1 MKKKVLILGVCSL
14 LLCGCGKIPT
24 LSNGDEAVV
33 TFKEGEMIS
42 ANDFYEEIK
51 NSFGLDTLL
60 NMIDKHIFE
69 AEFPDEM
76 ENGEAYAEAAIDQ
89 LRTNYETEEELLQ
102 ALQYYGY
109 QTVEAYQ
116 NFVYISYMQN
126 VAIEAYVRDNITD
139 EELQDYYDNDVYPDM
154 TISHILI
161 TPDVTDDMTDEEQEE
176 AEAAAEETIQ
186 SIIDELNEA
195 RDNGE
200 DIESTFAR
208 LASEY
213 SEDDD
218 TKDDGGNLGEINIG
232 SLDSNYD
239 ELIRA
244 ASELEDGE
252 YSTEVITT
260 ELGYHV
266 ILKTA
271 TGEKAS
277 YDDSVDSMKDAITE
291 DKLNNDQSLM
301 VDAIRYYRD
310 LYELDIVDSELDNQY
325 SIYMNMASFF
335 QPNIRWD
342 LIENCVEL
350 LQKIQ
355 YAKIVG
361 KSIEEI
367 SKRKEDLL

>member
-126 VAIEAYVRDNITD
+126 VAIEAYVRNNITE

-161 TPDVTDDMTDEEQEE
+161 TPDVTDDMSDEEKEE
-176 AEAAAEETIQ
+176 AENTAKEQIEN
-186 SIIDELNEA
+186 IIDELNEA
-195 RDNGE
+195 KDNGE
-200 DIESTFAR
+200 DIESTFAK
-208 LASEY
+208 LAKEY

-239 ELIRA
+239 ELIKA
-244 ASELEDGE
+244 ANSLKDGE

-301 VDAIRYYRD
+301 VDAIRYYRE

-325 SIYMNMASFF
+325 SIYMN
-335 QPNIRWD
+335 N
-342 LIENCVEL
+342 LINTYENTD
-350 LQKIQ
+350 
-355 YAKIVG
+355 
-361 KSIEEI
+361 SN
-367 SKRKEDLL
+367 S

>member
-33 TFKEGEMIS
+33 TFKDGDMIS

-60 NMIDKHIFE
+60 NMIDKYIFE
-69 AEFPDEM
+69 SEFPDEM
-76 ENGEAYAEAAIDQ
+76 ENGEAYAKAAIDQ

-126 VAIEAYVRDNITD
+126 VAIEAYVKNNITE

-161 TPDVTDDMTDEEQEE
+161 TPDVTDDMSDEEKEE
-176 AEAAAEETIQ
+176 AENTAKEEIEN
-186 SIIDELNEA
+186 IIDELNEA
-195 RDNGE
+195 KDNGE
-200 DIESTFAR
+200 DIETTFAK
-208 LASEY
+208 LAKEY

-239 ELIRA
+239 ELIKA
-244 ASELEDGE
+244 ANSLKDGE

-266 ILKTA
+266 ILKTK

-277 YDDSVDSMKDAITE
+277 YDDSVDTMKDAITE
-291 DKLNNDQSLM
+291 DKLNSDQSLM

-325 SIYMNMASFF
+325 SIYMN
-335 QPNIRWD
+335 N
-342 LIENCVEL
+342 LINTYENT
-350 LQKIQ
+350 
-355 YAKIVG
+355 
-361 KSIEEI
+361 S
-367 SKRKEDLL
+367 SNS

>member
-60 NMIDKHIFE
+60 NMIDKYIFE

-126 VAIEAYVRDNITD
+126 VAIEAYVKNNITE

-161 TPDVTDDMTDEEQEE
+161 TPDVTDDMSDEEKEE
-176 AEAAAEETIQ
+176 AENTAKEEIEN
-186 SIIDELNEA
+186 IIDELNEA
-195 RDNGE
+195 KDNGE
-200 DIESTFAR
+200 DIETTFAK
-208 LASEY
+208 LAKEY

-239 ELIRA
+239 ELIKA
-244 ASELEDGE
+244 ANSLKDGE

-266 ILKTA
+266 ILKTK

-277 YDDSVDSMKDAITE
+277 YDDSVDTMKDAITE
-291 DKLNNDQSLM
+291 DKLNSDQSLM

-325 SIYMNMASFF
+325 SIYMN
-335 QPNIRWD
+335 N
-342 LIENCVEL
+342 LINTYENT
-350 LQKIQ
+350 
-355 YAKIVG
+355 
-361 KSIEEI
+361 S
-367 SKRKEDLL
+367 SNS

>member
-33 TFKEGEMIS
+33 TFKDGDMIS

-60 NMIDKHIFE
+60 NMIDKYIFE

-89 LRTNYETEEELLQ
+89 LRTNYETEEELFQ

-126 VAIEAYVRDNITD
+126 VAIEAYVKNNITE

-161 TPDVTDDMTDEEQEE
+161 TPDVTDDMSDEEKEE
-176 AEAAAEETIQ
+176 AENNAKEEIEN
-186 SIIDELNEA
+186 IIDELNEA
-195 RDNGE
+195 KDNGE
-200 DIESTFAR
+200 DIETTFAK
-208 LASEY
+208 LAKEY

-239 ELIRA
+239 ELIKA
-244 ASELEDGE
+244 ANSLKDGE

-266 ILKTA
+266 ILKTK

-277 YDDSVDSMKDAITE
+277 YDDSVDTMKDAITE
-291 DKLNNDQSLM
+291 DKLNSDQSLM

-325 SIYMNMASFF
+325 SIYMN
-335 QPNIRWD
+335 N
-342 LIENCVEL
+342 LINTYENT
-350 LQKIQ
+350 
-355 YAKIVG
+355 
-361 KSIEEI
+361 S
-367 SKRKEDLL
+367 SNS

>member
-33 TFKEGEMIS
+33 TFKDGDMIS

-60 NMIDKHIFE
+60 NMIDKYIFE

-89 LRTNYETEEELLQ
+89 LITYTGSEED
-102 ALQYYGY
+102 ALTYVQQYYGY
-109 QTVEAYQ
+109 QTLDAYQ
-116 NFVYISYMQN
+116 NFAYIGYLQSI
-126 VAIEAYVRDNITD
+126 AITEYVKENITE
-139 EELQDYYDNDVYPDM
+139 EELKDYYDNDVYPDM

-161 TPDVTDDMTDEEQEE
+161 TPDVTDDMSDEEKEE
-176 AEAAAEETIQ
+176 AENTAKEEIEN
-186 SIIDELNEA
+186 IIDELNEA
-195 RDNGE
+195 KDNGE
-200 DIESTFAR
+200 DIETTFAK
-208 LASEY
+208 LAKEY

-239 ELIRA
+239 ELIKA
-244 ASELEDGE
+244 ANSLKDGE

-266 ILKTA
+266 ILKTK

-277 YDDSVDSMKDAITE
+277 YDDSVDTMKDAITE
-291 DKLNNDQSLM
+291 DKLNSDQSLM

-325 SIYMNMASFF
+325 SIYMN
-335 QPNIRWD
+335 N
-342 LIENCVEL
+342 LINTYENT
-350 LQKIQ
+350 
-355 YAKIVG
+355 
-361 KSIEEI
+361 S
-367 SKRKEDLL
+367 SNS

>member
-14 LLCGCGKIPT
+14 FLCGCGKIPT

-33 TFKEGEMIS
+33 TFKDGDMIS

-60 NMIDKHIFE
+60 NMIDKYIFE

-126 VAIEAYVRDNITD
+126 VAIEAYVRNNITE

-161 TPDVTDDMTDEEQEE
+161 TPDVTDDMSDEEKEE
-176 AEAAAEETIQ
+176 AENTAKEQIEN
-186 SIIDELNEA
+186 IIDELNEA
-195 RDNGE
+195 KDNGE
-200 DIESTFAR
+200 DIESTFAK
-208 LASEY
+208 LAKEY

-239 ELIRA
+239 ELIKA
-244 ASELEDGE
+244 ANSLKDGE

-266 ILKTA
+266 ILKTK

-277 YDDSVDSMKDAITE
+277 YDDSVDTMKDAITE
-291 DKLNNDQSLM
+291 DKLNSDQSLM

-325 SIYMNMASFF
+325 SIYMN
-335 QPNIRWD
+335 N
-342 LIENCVEL
+342 LINTYENT
-350 LQKIQ
+350 
-355 YAKIVG
+355 
-361 KSIEEI
+361 S
-367 SKRKEDLL
+367 SNS

>member
-33 TFKEGEMIS
+33 TFKEDEMIS

-126 VAIEAYVRDNITD
+126 VAIEAYVKNNITE

-161 TPDVTDDMTDEEQEE
+161 TPDVTDDMSDEEKEE
-176 AEAAAEETIQ
+176 AENTAKEQIEN
-186 SIIDELNEA
+186 IIDELNEA
-195 RDNGE
+195 KDNGE
-200 DIESTFAR
+200 DIESTFAK
-208 LASEY
+208 LAKEY

-239 ELIRA
+239 ELIKA
-244 ASELEDGE
+244 ANSLKDGE

-266 ILKTA
+266 ILKTK

-277 YDDSVDSMKDAITE
+277 YDDSVDTMKDAITE
-291 DKLNNDQSLM
+291 DKLNSDQSLM

-325 SIYMNMASFF
+325 SIYMN
-335 QPNIRWD
+335 N
-342 LIENCVEL
+342 LINTYENT
-350 LQKIQ
+350 
-355 YAKIVG
+355 
-361 KSIEEI
+361 S
-367 SKRKEDLL
+367 SNS

>member
-126 VAIEAYVRDNITD
+126 VAIEAYVRNNITE

-161 TPDVTDDMTDEEQEE
+161 TPDVTDDMSDEEKEE
-176 AEAAAEETIQ
+176 AENTAKEQIEN
-186 SIIDELNEA
+186 IIDELNEA
-195 RDNGE
+195 KDNGE
-200 DIESTFAR
+200 NIESTFAK
-208 LASEY
+208 LAKEY

-239 ELIRA
+239 ELIKA
-244 ASELEDGE
+244 ANSLKDGE

-301 VDAIRYYRD
+301 VDAIRYYRE

-325 SIYMNMASFF
+325 SIYMN
-335 QPNIRWD
+335 N
-342 LIENCVEL
+342 LINTYENTD
-350 LQKIQ
+350 
-355 YAKIVG
+355 
-361 KSIEEI
+361 SN
-367 SKRKEDLL
+367 S

>member
-33 TFKEGEMIS
+33 TFKDGEMIS
-42 ANDFYEEIK
+42 ANEFYEEIK

-60 NMIDKHIFE
+60 NMIDKYIFE
-69 AEFPDEM
+69 AEFPDEI
-76 ENGEAYAEAAIDQ
+76 ENGKAYAEAAIEQ
-89 LRTNYETEEELLQ
+89 LRTSYGSDEELLS

-126 VAIEAYVRDNITD
+126 IAIETYVRDNITD
-139 EELQDYYDNDVYPDM
+139 EELQEYYENDVYPDM
-154 TISHILI
+154 TISHILVAA
-161 TPDVTDDMTDEEQEE
+161 DVTDDMSDDEKEE
-176 AEAAAEETIQ
+176 AENKAKETIQ
-186 SIIDELNEA
+186 DIIDQLNEA
-195 RDNGE
+195 RENGE
-200 DIESTFAR
+200 DVEKVFAE
-208 LASEY
+208 LAKEY

-218 TKDDGGNLGEINIG
+218 TKEDGGSLGEINIG
-232 SLDSNYD
+232 DLDSNYD
-239 ELIRA
+239 ELIKA
-244 ASELEDGE
+244 ASELKDGE

-277 YDDSVDSMKDAITE
+277 YDDSVDSMKDAITQ
-291 DKLNNDQSLM
+291 DKLDEDQSLM

-310 LYELDIVDSELDNQY
+310 LYELDVIDSEMDSQY
-325 SIYMNMASFF
+325 SVYMN
-335 QPNIRWD
+335 N
-342 LIENCVEL
+342 LINTYENT
-350 LQKIQ
+350 
-355 YAKIVG
+355 
-361 KSIEEI
+361 S
-367 SKRKEDLL
+367 SN

>member
-33 TFKEGEMIS
+33 TFKDGDMIS

-60 NMIDKHIFE
+60 NMIDKYIFE
-69 AEFPDEM
+69 SEFPDEM
-76 ENGEAYAEAAIDQ
+76 ENGEAYAKAAIDQ

-126 VAIEAYVRDNITD
+126 VAIEAYVRNNITE

-161 TPDVTDDMTDEEQEE
+161 TPDVTDDMSDEEKEE
-176 AEAAAEETIQ
+176 AENTAKEEIEN
-186 SIIDELNEA
+186 IIDELNEA
-195 RDNGE
+195 KDNGE
-200 DIESTFAR
+200 DIETTFAK
-208 LASEY
+208 LAKEY

-239 ELIRA
+239 ELIKA
-244 ASELEDGE
+244 ANSLKDGE

-266 ILKTA
+266 ILKTK

-277 YDDSVDSMKDAITE
+277 YDDSVDTMKDAITE
-291 DKLNNDQSLM
+291 DKLNSDQSLM

-325 SIYMNMASFF
+325 SIYMN
-335 QPNIRWD
+335 N
-342 LIENCVEL
+342 LINTYENT
-350 LQKIQ
+350 
-355 YAKIVG
+355 
-361 KSIEEI
+361 S
-367 SKRKEDLL
+367 SNS

>member
-76 ENGEAYAEAAIDQ
+76 ENGEAYAKAAIDQ

-126 VAIEAYVRDNITD
+126 VAIEAYVRNNITE

-161 TPDVTDDMTDEEQEE
+161 TPDVTDDMSDEEKEE
-176 AEAAAEETIQ
+176 AENTAKEQIEN
-186 SIIDELNEA
+186 IIDELNEA
-195 RDNGE
+195 KDNGE
-200 DIESTFAR
+200 DIESTFAK
-208 LASEY
+208 LAKEY

-244 ASELEDGE
+244 ASKLEDGE

-310 LYELDIVDSELDNQY
+310 LYELDIVDSELDSQY
-325 SIYMNMASFF
+325 SIYMN
-335 QPNIRWD
+335 N
-342 LIENCVEL
+342 LINTYENT
-350 LQKIQ
+350 
-355 YAKIVG
+355 
-361 KSIEEI
+361 S
-367 SKRKEDLL
+367 SNS

>member
-89 LRTNYETEEELLQ
+89 LRTNYKTEEELLQ

-126 VAIEAYVRDNITD
+126 VAIEAYVRNNITE

-161 TPDVTDDMTDEEQEE
+161 TPDVTDDMSDEEKEE
-176 AEAAAEETIQ
+176 AENTAKEQIEN
-186 SIIDELNEA
+186 IIDELNEA
-195 RDNGE
+195 KDNGE
-200 DIESTFAR
+200 DIESTFAK
-208 LASEY
+208 LAKEY

-239 ELIRA
+239 ELIKA
-244 ASELEDGE
+244 ANSLKDGE

-325 SIYMNMASFF
+325 SIYMN
-335 QPNIRWD
+335 N
-342 LIENCVEL
+342 LINTYENT
-350 LQKIQ
+350 
-355 YAKIVG
+355 
-361 KSIEEI
+361 S
-367 SKRKEDLL
+367 SNS

>member
-14 LLCGCGKIPT
+14 FLCGCGKIPT

-33 TFKEGEMIS
+33 TFKDGDMIS

-60 NMIDKHIFE
+60 NMIDKYIFE

-126 VAIEAYVRDNITD
+126 VAIEAYVKNNITE

-161 TPDVTDDMTDEEQEE
+161 TPDVTDDMSDEEKEE
-176 AEAAAEETIQ
+176 AENTAKEEIEN
-186 SIIDELNEA
+186 IIDELNEA
-195 RDNGE
+195 KDNGE
-200 DIESTFAR
+200 DIETTFAK
-208 LASEY
+208 LAKEY

-239 ELIRA
+239 ELIKA
-244 ASELEDGE
+244 ANSLKDGE

-266 ILKTA
+266 ILKTK

-277 YDDSVDSMKDAITE
+277 YDDSVDTMKDAITE
-291 DKLNNDQSLM
+291 DKLNSDQSLM

-325 SIYMNMASFF
+325 SIYMN
-335 QPNIRWD
+335 N
-342 LIENCVEL
+342 LINTYENT
-350 LQKIQ
+350 
-355 YAKIVG
+355 
-361 KSIEEI
+361 S
-367 SKRKEDLL
+367 SNS

>member
-14 LLCGCGKIPT
+14 FLCGCGKIPT

-33 TFKEGEMIS
+33 TFKDGDMIS

-60 NMIDKHIFE
+60 NMIDKYIFE

-126 VAIEAYVRDNITD
+126 IAIEAYVKNNITE

-161 TPDVTDDMTDEEQEE
+161 TPDVTDDMSDEEKEE
-176 AEAAAEETIQ
+176 AENTAKEEIEN
-186 SIIDELNEA
+186 IIDELNEA
-195 RDNGE
+195 KDNGE
-200 DIESTFAR
+200 DIETTFAK
-208 LASEY
+208 LAKEY

-239 ELIRA
+239 ELIKA
-244 ASELEDGE
+244 ANSLKDGE

-266 ILKTA
+266 ILKTK

-277 YDDSVDSMKDAITE
+277 YDDSVDTMKDAITE
-291 DKLNNDQSLM
+291 DKLNSDQSLM

-325 SIYMNMASFF
+325 SIYMN
-335 QPNIRWD
+335 N
-342 LIENCVEL
+342 LINTYENT
-350 LQKIQ
+350 
-355 YAKIVG
+355 
-361 KSIEEI
+361 S
-367 SKRKEDLL
+367 SNS

>member
-33 TFKEGEMIS
+33 TFKDGDMIS

-126 VAIEAYVRDNITD
+126 VAIEAYVKNNITE

-161 TPDVTDDMTDEEQEE
+161 TPDVTDDMSDEEKEE
-176 AEAAAEETIQ
+176 AENTAKEEIEN
-186 SIIDELNEA
+186 IIDELNEA
-195 RDNGE
+195 KDNGE
-200 DIESTFAR
+200 DIETTFAK
-208 LASEY
+208 LAKEY

-239 ELIRA
+239 ELIKA
-244 ASELEDGE
+244 ANSLKDGE

-266 ILKTA
+266 ILKTK

-277 YDDSVDSMKDAITE
+277 YDDSVDTMKDAITE

-325 SIYMNMASFF
+325 SIYMN
-335 QPNIRWD
+335 N
-342 LIENCVEL
+342 LINTYENT
-350 LQKIQ
+350 
-355 YAKIVG
+355 
-361 KSIEEI
+361 S
-367 SKRKEDLL
+367 SNS

>member
-60 NMIDKHIFE
+60 NMIDKYIFE
-69 AEFPDEM
+69 SEFPDEM

-126 VAIEAYVRDNITD
+126 VAIEAYVRNNITE

-161 TPDVTDDMTDEEQEE
+161 TPDVTDDMSDEEKKE
-176 AEAAAEETIQ
+176 AENTAKEQIEN
-186 SIIDELNEA
+186 IIDELNEA
-195 RDNGE
+195 KDNGE
-200 DIESTFAR
+200 DIESTFAK
-208 LASEY
+208 LAKEY

-239 ELIRA
+239 ELIKA
-244 ASELEDGE
+244 ANSLKDGE

-301 VDAIRYYRD
+301 VDAIRYYRE

-325 SIYMNMASFF
+325 SIYMN
-335 QPNIRWD
+335 N
-342 LIENCVEL
+342 LINTYENT
-350 LQKIQ
+350 
-355 YAKIVG
+355 
-361 KSIEEI
+361 S
-367 SKRKEDLL
+367 SNS

>member
-33 TFKEGEMIS
+33 TFKDGEMIS
-42 ANDFYEEIK
+42 ANEFYEEIK

-60 NMIDKHIFE
+60 NMIDKYIFE
-69 AEFPDEM
+69 AEFPDEI

-89 LRTNYETEEELLQ
+89 LRTSYGSDEELLS

-126 VAIEAYVRDNITD
+126 VAIEDYVRNNITD
-139 EELQDYYDNDVYPDM
+139 EELQDYYDNDVFPDM

-161 TPDVTDDMTDEEQEE
+161 TPDVTDDMSDEEQEE
-176 AEAAAEETIQ
+176 AETAAQDTVE
-186 SIIDELNEA
+186 SIIDQLNEA
-195 RDNGE
+195 KDNGE
-200 DIESTFAR
+200 DIESVFAS
-208 LASEY
+208 LAEEY

-232 SLDSNYD
+232 DLDSNYD

-266 ILKTA
+266 ILKKA

-277 YDDSVDSMKDAITE
+277 YDDSLEDMKDAITQ
-291 DKLNNDQSLM
+291 DKLSEDQSLM

-310 LYELDIVDSELDNQY
+310 LYELDIVDSEMDSQY
-325 SIYMNMASFF
+325 SIYMN
-335 QPNIRWD
+335 N
-342 LIENCVEL
+342 LINTYSSSTTE
-350 LQKIQ
+350 
-355 YAKIVG
+355 
-361 KSIEEI
+361 
-367 SKRKEDLL
+367 

>member
-126 VAIEAYVRDNITD
+126 VAIEAYVRNNITE

-161 TPDVTDDMTDEEQEE
+161 TPDVTDDMSDEEKEE
-176 AEAAAEETIQ
+176 AENTAKEQIEN
-186 SIIDELNEA
+186 IIDELNEA
-195 RDNGE
+195 KDNGE
-200 DIESTFAR
+200 DIESTFAK
-208 LASEY
+208 LAKEY

-239 ELIRA
+239 ELIKA
-244 ASELEDGE
+244 ANSLKDGE

-325 SIYMNMASFF
+325 SIYMN
-335 QPNIRWD
+335 N
-342 LIENCVEL
+342 LINTYENT
-350 LQKIQ
+350 
-355 YAKIVG
+355 
-361 KSIEEI
+361 S
-367 SKRKEDLL
+367 SNS

>member
-33 TFKEGEMIS
+33 TFKDGDMIS

-60 NMIDKHIFE
+60 NMIDKYIFE

-126 VAIEAYVRDNITD
+126 VAIEAYVRNNITE

-161 TPDVTDDMTDEEQEE
+161 TPDVTDDMSDEEKEE
-176 AEAAAEETIQ
+176 AENTAKEEIEN
-186 SIIDELNEA
+186 IIDELNEA
-195 RDNGE
+195 KDNGE
-200 DIESTFAR
+200 DIETTFAK
-208 LASEY
+208 LAKEY

-239 ELIRA
+239 ELIKA
-244 ASELEDGE
+244 ANSLKDGE

-266 ILKTA
+266 ILKTK

-277 YDDSVDSMKDAITE
+277 YDDSVDTMKDAITE
-291 DKLNNDQSLM
+291 DKLNSDQSLM

-325 SIYMNMASFF
+325 SIYMN
-335 QPNIRWD
+335 N
-342 LIENCVEL
+342 LINTYENT
-350 LQKIQ
+350 
-355 YAKIVG
+355 
-361 KSIEEI
+361 S
-367 SKRKEDLL
+367 SNS

>member
-14 LLCGCGKIPT
+14 FLCGCGKIPT

-33 TFKEGEMIS
+33 TFKDGDMIS

-60 NMIDKHIFE
+60 NMIDKYIFE

-126 VAIEAYVRDNITD
+126 IAIEAYVKNNITE

-161 TPDVTDDMTDEEQEE
+161 TPDVTDDMSDEEKEE
-176 AEAAAEETIQ
+176 AENTAKEEIEN
-186 SIIDELNEA
+186 IIDDLNEA
-195 RDNGE
+195 KDNGE
-200 DIESTFAR
+200 DIETTFAK
-208 LASEY
+208 LAKEY

-239 ELIRA
+239 ELIKA
-244 ASELEDGE
+244 ANSLKDGE

-266 ILKTA
+266 ILKTK

-277 YDDSVDSMKDAITE
+277 YDDSVDTMKDAITE
-291 DKLNNDQSLM
+291 DKLNSDQSLM

-325 SIYMNMASFF
+325 SIYMN
-335 QPNIRWD
+335 N
-342 LIENCVEL
+342 LINTYENT
-350 LQKIQ
+350 
-355 YAKIVG
+355 
-361 KSIEEI
+361 S
-367 SKRKEDLL
+367 SNS

>member
-1 MKKKVLILGVCSL
+1 MKKKVLILGVCFL

-33 TFKEGEMIS
+33 TFKDGDMIS

-60 NMIDKHIFE
+60 NMIDKYIFE

-126 VAIEAYVRDNITD
+126 VAIEAYVKNNITE

-161 TPDVTDDMTDEEQEE
+161 TPDVTDDMSDEEKEE
-176 AEAAAEETIQ
+176 AENTAKEEIEN
-186 SIIDELNEA
+186 IIDELNEA
-195 RDNGE
+195 KDNGE
-200 DIESTFAR
+200 DIETTFAK
-208 LASEY
+208 LAKEY

-239 ELIRA
+239 ELIKA
-244 ASELEDGE
+244 ANSLKDGE

-266 ILKTA
+266 ILKTK

-277 YDDSVDSMKDAITE
+277 YDDSVDTMKDAITE
-291 DKLNNDQSLM
+291 DKLNSDQSLM
-301 VDAIRYYRD
+301 VEAIRYYRD

-325 SIYMNMASFF
+325 SIYMN
-335 QPNIRWD
+335 N
-342 LIENCVEL
+342 LINTYENT
-350 LQKIQ
+350 
-355 YAKIVG
+355 
-361 KSIEEI
+361 S
-367 SKRKEDLL
+367 SNS

>member
-14 LLCGCGKIPT
+14 FLCGCGKIPA

-33 TFKEGEMIS
+33 TFKDGDMIS

-60 NMIDKHIFE
+60 NMIDKYIFE

-126 VAIEAYVRDNITD
+126 VAIEAYVKNNITE
-139 EELQDYYDNDVYPDM
+139 EELQDYYDNDIYPDM

-161 TPDVTDDMTDEEQEE
+161 TPDVTDDMSDEEKEE
-176 AEAAAEETIQ
+176 AENTAKEEIEN
-186 SIIDELNEA
+186 IIDELNEA
-195 RDNGE
+195 KDNGE
-200 DIESTFAR
+200 DIETTFAK
-208 LASEY
+208 LAKEY

-239 ELIRA
+239 ELIKA
-244 ASELEDGE
+244 ANSLKDGE

-266 ILKTA
+266 ILKTK

-277 YDDSVDSMKDAITE
+277 YDDSVDTMKDAITE
-291 DKLNNDQSLM
+291 DKLNSEQSLM

-325 SIYMNMASFF
+325 SIYMN
-335 QPNIRWD
+335 N
-342 LIENCVEL
+342 LINTYENT
-350 LQKIQ
+350 
-355 YAKIVG
+355 
-361 KSIEEI
+361 S
-367 SKRKEDLL
+367 SNS

>member
-33 TFKEGEMIS
+33 TFKDGDMIS

-60 NMIDKHIFE
+60 NMIDKYIFE
-69 AEFPDEM
+69 TEFPDEM

-102 ALQYYGY
+102 ALQYYGGY

-126 VAIEAYVRDNITD
+126 VAIEAYVKNNITE

-161 TPDVTDDMTDEEQEE
+161 TPDVTDDMSDEEKEE
-176 AEAAAEETIQ
+176 AENTAKEEIEN
-186 SIIDELNEA
+186 IIDELNEA
-195 RDNGE
+195 KDNGE
-200 DIESTFAR
+200 DIESTFAK
-208 LASEY
+208 LAKEY

-239 ELIRA
+239 ELIKA
-244 ASELEDGE
+244 ANSLKDGE

-266 ILKTA
+266 ILKTK

-277 YDDSVDSMKDAITE
+277 YDDSVDTMKDAITE
-291 DKLNNDQSLM
+291 DKLNSDQSLM

-325 SIYMNMASFF
+325 SIYMN
-335 QPNIRWD
+335 N
-342 LIENCVEL
+342 LINTYENT
-350 LQKIQ
+350 
-355 YAKIVG
+355 
-361 KSIEEI
+361 S
-367 SKRKEDLL
+367 SNS

>member
-33 TFKEGEMIS
+33 TFKDGDMIS

-60 NMIDKHIFE
+60 NMIDKYIFE

-126 VAIEAYVRDNITD
+126 VAIEAYVKNNITE

-161 TPDVTDDMTDEEQEE
+161 TPDVTDDMSDEEKEE
-176 AEAAAEETIQ
+176 AENTAKEQIEN
-186 SIIDELNEA
+186 IIDELNEA
-195 RDNGE
+195 KDNGE
-200 DIESTFAR
+200 EIETTFTK
-208 LASEY
+208 LAKEY

-239 ELIRA
+239 ELIKA
-244 ASELEDGE
+244 ANSLKDGE

-266 ILKTA
+266 ILKTK

-291 DKLNNDQSLM
+291 DKLNSDQSLM

-325 SIYMNMASFF
+325 SIYMN
-335 QPNIRWD
+335 N
-342 LIENCVEL
+342 LINTYENT
-350 LQKIQ
+350 
-355 YAKIVG
+355 
-361 KSIEEI
+361 S
-367 SKRKEDLL
+367 SNS